1 VRVAWVLAVIAVG
14 VALTPLGGAANEADS
29 AFGLRVFARGF
40 DSPVLVT
47 QAPGEPSTHYVVEQ
61 SGRIIRLRG
70 GGRSVFLDV
79 RGNVTFG
86 GEQGLLGLAFHPNY
100 QRNRLLYI
108 GYTSDDGRNV
118 VERFRSNGRVA
129 VRSTRAR
136 LLSISDPYGKHNGCH
151 VTFGPDGLLY
161 TSIGDGG
168 SGDDPEDRAQNMR
181 SRFGKLLTLDT
192 SKRGASWKIAA
203 LGLRNPWRF
212 TFDRQTGD
220 LYIGDVGQNDIEEV
234 HFTRR
239 GSRGLEN
246 YGWDLWEGSR
256 RHEDTARGPGSLRF
270 PVFEYD
276 HDEGCSITGGFVY
289 RGRARPAERGRYIL
303 GDYCSGKVWSL
314 RVSGG
319 KARDVRVES
328 FDVSSLSSFG
338 QDLAGELYAVSHNGT
353 IYRVT

>member
-1 VRVAWVLAVIAVG
+1 
-14 VALTPLGGAANEADS
+14 
-29 AFGLRVFARGF
+29 
-40 DSPVLVT
+40 
-47 QAPGEPSTHYVVEQ
+47 
-61 SGRIIRLRG
+61 
-70 GGRSVFLDV
+70 
-79 RGNVTFG
+79 
-86 GEQGLLGLAFHPNY
+86 
-100 QRNRLLYI
+100 
-108 GYTSDDGRNV
+108 
-118 VERFRSNGRVA
+118 
-129 VRSTRAR
+129 
-136 LLSISDPYGKHNGCH
+136 
-151 VTFGPDGLLY
+151 
-161 TSIGDGG
+161 
-168 SGDDPEDRAQNMR
+168 MR

-239 GSRGLEN
+239 ASPGLEN
-246 YGWDLWEGSR
+246 YGWDIWEGSR

-276 HDEGCSITGGFVY
+276 HDDGCSVTGGFVY

-303 GDYCSGKVWSL
+303 GDYCSGMVWSL

-319 KARDVRVES
+319 KARGVRVES
-328 FDVSSLSSFG
+328 FRVSGLSSFG
-338 QDLAGELYAVSHNGT
+338 EDAAGELYAVSHDGT